1 MTTNN
6 GAIIQQLNVKQSQS
20 IKQLSQSDNTD
31 DARIQARKDAIEWG
45 QAYKKYL
52 TDYKEEARMIIQE
65 KIFREKDESL
75 ESLDLDES
83 IFFPAFPN
91 TPHIG

>member
-1 MTTNN
+1 MN
-6 GAIIQQLNVKQSQS
+6 ARQQQSVRQS
-20 IKQLSQSDNTD
+20 IQSDNTD

-65 KIFREKDESL
+65 KIFREKDEQL

-83 IFFPAFPN
+83 MFFSALPG

>member
-1 MTTNN
+1 MATNN
-6 GAIIQQLNVKQSQS
+6 SAIVQQLNVKQHQS
-20 IKQLSQSDNTD
+20 LNTASQSDNTD
-31 DARIQARKDAIEWG
+31 DAQIQARKDAIIWG

-65 KIFREKDESL
+65 KILKEKNEKL

-83 IFFPAFPN
+83 LFFLSS